1 MKVKTLVKRISGLTV
16 LMCMLF
22 SLTVFAGEWKKDSAG
37 WWYQNSDG
45 SYLRSGKYSL
55 GGQDY
60 VFDDSG
66 YMAAGRWCSAGG
78 AWYYCDESGAVQKNR
93 WIGDYYVGA
102 DGAMAVNTW
111 IGAYYVGADGRWVQG
126 QSAGSTGQTAQAS
139 GGSDAAAIWED
150 RSRDAYVSDASFI
163 LLKAGNNY
171 VFMQTD
177 RNQNF
182 YMQNR
187 WLQAGEGAGKNS
199 WIYSIP
205 VNVNAET
212 YAGNTARCNLN
223 GSSQFTIYA
232 ATKDVLTAGGDVL
245 FHANASGWN
254 VDWSKAETVNV
265 W

>member
-1 MKVKTLVKRISGLTV
+1 MKKKSLFKRFFGLTV
-16 LMCMLF
+16 LMCLLF

-37 WWYQNSDG
+37 WWYQNNDG
-45 SYLRSGKYSL
+45 SYLRSGKFNL

-60 VFDDSG
+60 IFDDSG

-102 DGAMAVNTW
+102 DG
-111 IGAYYVGADGRWVQG
+111 RWVPG
-126 QSAGSTGQTAQAS
+126 QSSGGSGQTAQAS
-139 GGSDAAAIWED
+139 GGSEAQAIWAD
-150 RSRDAYVSDASFI
+150 RAQGSYPADASFI

-177 RNQNF
+177 HNQKF
-182 YMQNR
+182 FMQNR
-187 WLQAGEGAGKNS
+187 WLQAGEGTGRNS

-212 YAGNTARCNLN
+212 YAGNTARYNLN
-223 GSSQFTIYA
+223 GHSQFTIYA
-232 ATKDVLTAGGDVL
+232 STNDVVTAGGDVL

-254 VDWSKAETVNV
+254 VDWSRAETVNV

>member
-1 MKVKTLVKRISGLTV
+1 M
-16 LMCMLF
+16 
-22 SLTVFAGEWKKDSAG
+22 
-37 WWYQNSDG
+37 
-45 SYLRSGKYSL
+45 
-55 GGQDY
+55 
-60 VFDDSG
+60 
-66 YMAAGRWCSAGG
+66 
-78 AWYYCDESGAVQKNR
+78 
-93 WIGDYYVGA
+93 
-102 DGAMAVNTW
+102 
-111 IGAYYVGADGRWVQG
+111 QG

-223 GSSQFTIYA
+223 GSSQFTVYA
-232 ATKDVLTAGGDVL
+232 ATRDVLTAGGDVL